1 MKAEYEHE
9 QSLFQQ
15 TDIIQG
21 VVQRIFS
28 KEERKKTLGVP
39 NFVEEIKYEQS

>member
-1 MKAEYEHE
+1 MKAEYEHV

-28 KEERKKTLGVP
+28 KEERETKHWGFPIL
-39 NFVEEIKYEQS
+39 